1 MNVPAGR
8 DQFELETLKRLL
20 LAPETGRLES
30 VEAQVKALDARVG
43 APERLEKATAEIL
56 IEAFRAAEIARHR
69 ELANAVAPVVVAAIR
84 SEIKN
89 SRDMMVEA
97 LYPIT
102 GRLVAAAVANAF
114 RDLVADLNERI
125 ERTLSTHHWRL
136 RARALLSGRSLSE
149 VALAEAQAPRLR
161 RLLLLERGSGRPIA
175 VWRAD
180 GEADETSELV
190 SGLIAAITEFAASVY
205 GAHGGELRTLDL
217 GETRVFLRATP
228 SYLIAADC
236 AGALKPEHERDFD
249 DAVLSL
255 VGRLDRGEVAPDDG
269 LADVAATVFLE
280 KAPGREGS
288 KWKLAAVAAVLA
300 ALVAWAA
307 SGPVLR
313 AAKERRI
320 ETAFA
325 EAVAARPS
333 LAAFPLRVTVD
344 HGAGVVSVVGVAP
357 SQAQADGLARAIAPA
372 AAPLAVR
379 QTTAVVA
386 TAEEVAE
393 QREALVA
400 RERRD
405 AAAFDRASSALDAKA
420 ARADVEAA
428 LGELRNAL
436 AAAQARIAGLESAR
450 KTAESAQAEMAARL
464 PDARDAA
471 EKTLARTAIFFAR
484 DDQFADAGKARARA
498 GEIAAALAGSD
509 LRVRVIGHADTSGGR
524 AQNIQLARARA
535 LAAVELL
542 VQAGVDRARLH
553 PVARADLQPIGDA
566 VGADPRNRRATF
578 EPVYDDEAAP

>member
-8 DQFELETLKRLL
+8 DQFELEKLKRLL
-20 LAPETGRLES
+20 LAPETDRLDS

-43 APERLEKATAEIL
+43 APERLERATAEIL
-56 IEAFRAAEIARHR
+56 VEAFRAAEIARHR

-136 RARALLSGRSLSE
+136 RARALVSGRSLSE

-161 RLLLLERGSGRPIA
+161 RLLLLERGSGRLIA
-175 VWRAD
+175 AWRAD
-180 GEADETSELV
+180 GEADETSELA

-205 GAHGGELRTLDL
+205 GAHGGDLRTLDL

-228 SYLIAADC
+228 AYLIAADC

-255 VGRLDRGEVAPDDG
+255 VGRLDRGEIAPADG
-269 LADVAATVFLE
+269 LAGVATAVFLE

-300 ALVAWAA
+300 ALAVWAA

-313 AAKERRI
+313 AVKERRI

-325 EAVAARPS
+325 EAVAARPA
-333 LAAFPLRVTVD
+333 LAAFPLRVSVD
-344 HGAGVVSVVGVAP
+344 HGAGVVSLVGVAP
-357 SQAQADGLARAIAPA
+357 SQDEADALARALAPA
-372 AAPLAVR
+372 AAPLTVR
-379 QTTAVVA
+379 QTTAIVA
-386 TAEEVAE
+386 TAREVAE
-393 QREALVA
+393 QKEALAA
-400 RERRD
+400 RERLE
-405 AAAFDRASSALDAKA
+405 AAAFDRARAALDAKA
-420 ARADVEAA
+420 ARADVEAGFGA
-428 LGELRNAL
+428 LREAL
-436 AAAQARIAGLESAR
+436 AAAQARIAALEGAQ
-450 KTAESAQAEMAARL
+450 KTVESAQAKMAARL
-464 PDARDAA
+464 PGARDAV
-471 EKTLARTAIFFAR
+471 EKTLARSAIFFAR
-484 DDQFADAGKARARA
+484 DDLFVDAGVARARA
-498 GEIAAALAGSD
+498 DEIAAALAGAD
-509 LRVRVIGHADTSGGR
+509 INVRVVGHADPSGGR
-524 AQNIQLARARA
+524 AQNVQLARARA
-535 LAAVELL
+535 RAVVELL

-566 VGADPRNRRATF
+566 AGADPRDRRVTF
-578 EPVYDDEAAP
+578 EPAYDGEVAP